1 MMIRNSSA
9 LVVFRKGGAVLSGAV
24 VVSMLACGAVLAA
37 QSPFGVAIPDST
49 SPADTGPFKSFFL
62 CVSAYQ
68 SQFYQAMTGA
78 VKDLKESGTAF
89 WLLMGLG
96 FLYGVFHAAGPGHG
110 KAVLSS
116 YVVASN
122 ETARTGAIISFLAS
136 LVQAVSAIVIIGFA
150 AILLKATSMAITDTA
165 RAFEIGSYALVAV
178 LGVFLVWRK
187 VLKPMVFGL
196 SRFVRRSEPGLA
208 LAGVPQAA
216 MQDHAALRT
225 LDAHGHHHHHHG
237 HSHYDHDHHGHGHG
251 HGHGHHGHAHGADG
265 ACCHMTGAGTAEAIT
280 RSATPLKDA
289 LGAIL
294 AVGIRPCSGALIIL
308 VFTLSQGLFWA
319 GIAATFAMAIG
330 TGLVVALLVTL
341 SVTARNVAVG
351 VAGPGSVAA
360 ARVQTGL
367 EALAALFVLFVGVTL
382 LYASLL
388 SPSVF

>member
-1 MMIRNSSA
+1 
-9 LVVFRKGGAVLSGAV
+9 
-24 VVSMLACGAVLAA
+24 
-37 QSPFGVAIPDST
+37 
-49 SPADTGPFKSFFL
+49 
-62 CVSAYQ
+62 
-68 SQFYQAMTGA
+68 
-78 VKDLKESGTAF
+78 
-89 WLLMGLG
+89 
-96 FLYGVFHAAGPGHG
+96 
-110 KAVLSS
+110 
-116 YVVASN
+116 
-122 ETARTGAIISFLAS
+122 
-136 LVQAVSAIVIIGFA
+136 
-150 AILLKATSMAITDTA
+150 
-165 RAFEIGSYALVAV
+165 
-178 LGVFLVWRK
+178 
-187 VLKPMVFGL
+187 
-196 SRFVRRSEPGLA
+196 
-208 LAGVPQAA
+208 
-216 MQDHAALRT
+216 
-225 LDAHGHHHHHHG
+225 
-237 HSHYDHDHHGHGHG
+237 
-251 HGHGHHGHAHGADG
+251 
-265 ACCHMTGAGTAEAIT
+265 MTGAGTAEAIT